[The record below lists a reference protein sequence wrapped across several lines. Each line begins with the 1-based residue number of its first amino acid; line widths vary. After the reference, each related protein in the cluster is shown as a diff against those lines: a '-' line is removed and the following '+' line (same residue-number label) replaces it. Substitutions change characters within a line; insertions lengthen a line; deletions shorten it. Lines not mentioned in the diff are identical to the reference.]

1 MVYRQNA
8 FRRSLG
14 YSSEVQHKQNKLIN
28 QLIDRSSNK
37 STKLTTT
44 VNVTKHAVYLAP
56 ISHLPKSAAYSIR
69 STFGNQKVCRTESA
83 EAERIVNTDDEGSMH

>member
-28 QLIDRSSNK
+28 QLIDRSANK

-44 VNVTKHAVYLAP
+44 V
-56 ISHLPKSAAYSIR
+56 
-69 STFGNQKVCRTESA
+69 
-83 EAERIVNTDDEGSMH
+83 M